1 MIGHSPPLWRLFL
14 AASDQL
20 RQRLESKAPKGAL
33 DSHVK
38 APAIEDLCLGGLRAW
53 GLTQVRLARLC
64 DKKPPARELQ
74 ALLAVVF
81 SCIQRQYRPA
91 PILVDQAVRAAQS
104 LAGQPGGKFVNAV
117 LRAALQDPR
126 AAQGDEQAL
135 TALCN
140 APKEWFDAVAEDWG
154 ETQAGEILMAM
165 GQPRGHWLRLVGDAD
180 TQKRSLQAIRDWA
193 QERGIAMHAQQNQL
207 PSVWL
212 QSLRGL
218 FDTTLFR
225 EGLFRVQDWSA
236 QQLARLWTDSPP
248 RGPQSSEVDRIDV
261 LDVCA
266 APGGKS
272 FLIAEDPRTRIW
284 AMDKSERRLQK
295 MKSEAERL
303 SRTLDLSRLTVTATD
318 ILDDVWPMGFPNQ
331 FDCIVLDAPCSASGV
346 MSRHPE
352 IPWTDRL
359 AERESLCRVQSA
371 MLNAV
376 WQRLKPGGKL
386 LYVTC
391 SVFHAEGEHQID
403 AFLRLHPEAR
413 RQAAPG
419 YILPVADSTDI
430 GPGRDGFF
438 YASLCRGAQL

>member
-1 MIGHSPPLWRLFL
+1 MTGNSPPLWRLFL
-14 AASDQL
+14 AAADQL

-33 DSHVK
+33 DPRVQ

-64 DKKPPARELQ
+64 DKKPPAKDLQ

-81 SCIQRQYRPA
+81 SCIRRQYRPA

-104 LAGQPGGKFVNAV
+104 CAGQPGGKFVNAV
-117 LRAALQDPR
+117 LRASLQNPT
-126 AAQGDEQAL
+126 AAQGDEQTL

-140 APKEWFDAVAEDWG
+140 APKEWIDAVAEDWG
-154 ETQAGEILMAM
+154 ETQAREILIAM

-180 TQKRSLQAIRDWA
+180 TQQRSLHAIRDWA
-193 QERGIAMHAQQNQL
+193 QAQGIAMHVEQNQL

-236 QQLARLWTDSPP
+236 QRLARLWADSLAP
-248 RGPQSSEVDRIDV
+248 RRQCWEGDRIDV

-272 FLIAEDPRTRIW
+272 FLVAEDPRTRIW

-303 SRTLDLSRLTVTATD
+303 SRTLDLSRLMVTVTN
-318 ILDDVWPMGFPNQ
+318 ILEDVWPMGFPNQ

-346 MSRHPE
+346 ISRHPE
-352 IPWTDRL
+352 IPWTNRL
-359 AERESLCRVQSA
+359 AERESLCVVQSA

-391 SVFHAEGEHQID
+391 SVFHAEGEQQID
-403 AFLRLHPEAR
+403 AFLRLNPEAK

-419 YILPVADSTDI
+419 YILPVADSVEL

-438 YASLCRGAQL
+438 YASLCKGVQP